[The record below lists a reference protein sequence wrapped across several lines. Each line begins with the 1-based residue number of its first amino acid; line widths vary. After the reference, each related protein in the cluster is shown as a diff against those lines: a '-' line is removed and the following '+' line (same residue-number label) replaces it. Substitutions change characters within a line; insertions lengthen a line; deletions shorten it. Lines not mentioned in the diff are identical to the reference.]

1 MRRKYFIRLLLCY
14 TLGIFGGHKF
24 HEKNYGMAFLYLFTM
39 GLFIVGWIYDA
50 FKLTYYVICKNDI
63 QLIELENKRIQKAA
77 GNKEKWSEI
86 QKEQNEIRRQKY
98 IAKHA
103 SKANE
108 VIHCPKCSGTQ
119 ISAHKKGF
127 GLGKAVVGT
136 VTFGVL
142 AGAGFGMV
150 GKNKIYLSCMH
161 CGNQWKPKR

>member
-1 MRRKYFIRLLLCY
+1 MKKEYVLRLILCY

-24 HEKNYGMAFLYLFTM
+24 REKNYGMGIIYLFTG
-39 GLFIVGWIYDA
+39 GLFMAGWVYDTIK
-50 FKLTYYVICKNDI
+50 FTYYVICKSDS
-63 QLIELENKRIQKAA
+63 QLIEIENKRIQRVAD
-77 GNKEKWSEI
+77 NKEKWSEI
-86 QKEQNEIRRQKY
+86 QKEQNEVRKQKY
-98 IAKHA
+98 IEKNA

-108 VIHCPKCSGTQ
+108 VIHCPKCRGTQ

-136 VTFGVL
+136 VTFGLL